1 MSVLSDQNFETNVR
15 EDLTRYE
22 IFNLLIKKNENI
34 GIELGVANGDFSK
47 KALQTGLFKFFFGV
61 DSYSDTEKNLFGPD
75 AHNEDQYKLALKN
88 IGLRENYNLLRMDFD
103 NALELFRD
111 NYFDFIYIDGFA
123 STGQSGGKLLVD
135 WYKKLKIGGIFAGD
149 DYHEDFLLNKKVI
162 NDFSK
167 KINTK
172 LSITGILNEKNNY
185 AKYPSWFLI
194 KENNIDVKIN
204 VKYVNLAKLEEKK
217 LFKFRRSKIS
227 IFKRKIK
234 SKLVLFLKKIFL
246 YKILKKIYHS
256 LK

>member
-1 MSVLSDQNFETNVR
+1 MIIT
-15 EDLTRYE
+15 
-22 IFNLLIKKNENI
+22 
-34 GIELGVANGDFSK
+34 
-47 KALQTGLFKFFFGV
+47 KF
-61 DSYSDTEKNLFGPD
+61 
-75 AHNEDQYKLALKN
+75 
-88 IGLRENYNLLRMDFD
+88 
-103 NALELFRD
+103 
-111 NYFDFIYIDGFA
+111 
-123 STGQSGGKLLVD
+123 
-135 WYKKLKIGGIFAGD
+135 
-149 DYHEDFLLNKKVI
+149 FLLNKKVI

-185 AKYPSWFLI
+185 SKYPSWFLI
-194 KENNIDVKIN
+194 KENNIDVKIDI
-204 VKYVNLAKLEEKK
+204 KYVNLAKLEQKK